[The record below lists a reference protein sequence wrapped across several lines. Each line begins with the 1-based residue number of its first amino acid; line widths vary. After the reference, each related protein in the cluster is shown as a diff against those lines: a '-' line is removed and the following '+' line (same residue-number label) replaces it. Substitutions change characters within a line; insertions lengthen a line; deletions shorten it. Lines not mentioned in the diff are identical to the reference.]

1 MGSLIPEIL
10 DTSGCCSF
18 YSVFFLLSTL
28 QAGPTSNDSFSYK
41 CLAPRLATNF
51 TNLKIVHFLPSA
63 KEYESVSPSNRPTYL
78 RARICLG
85 TVRHQQ
91 IKQRNHIQVVA
102 QNLYSCDTSQ
112 TPMQF
117 GMLASR
123 LM

>member
-1 MGSLIPEIL
+1 MSLHL
-10 DTSGCCSF
+10 AGGRLTS
-18 YSVFFLLSTL
+18 
-28 QAGPTSNDSFSYK
+28 A
-41 CLAPRLATNF
+41 
-51 TNLKIVHFLPSA
+51 NLKIVHFLPSA

-102 QNLYSCDTSQ
+102 QNLYSCDPSQ

-117 GMLASR
+117 GMLVRRMINVKDAKGETCGKG
-123 LM
+123 LIE